1 MNIVL
6 FQNTHLI
13 YNPAA
18 GQIRRHPERLQRSI
32 RILKEAGCRVT
43 AHPTT
48 GPHDA
53 TRLAREAVCA
63 KASLIVVAGGDG
75 TINEALNG
83 MAGSAATL
91 AALPAGTANVLC
103 RELGLGVRMERAA
116 ERLRTCEP
124 VVVRVGL
131 METEAGSRR
140 LFLCMAGVGVDAMVV
155 RLVDGGLKQ
164 RTGKFA
170 YWVASAGLLGA
181 RLPEFDARWD
191 QGGGRFS
198 FLLASRVRNY
208 GGDLSIATRASLR
221 RDDLE
226 VVAFEG
232 TNPLR
237 YLNYFASVLFRRL
250 DRMSGVKQT
259 AATQLE
265 LWPAGGLLPPVQVD
279 GEFAGLLPARISIA
293 QEPVT
298 LLMPR
303 DYR

>member
-1 MNIVL
+1 MSIVL

-18 GQIRRHPERLQRSI
+18 GQIRRHPEWLHNSI
-32 RILKEAGCRVT
+32 RILEQAGCRIT
-43 AHPTT
+43 AHPTR

-53 TRLAREAVCA
+53 TRLAREAARA

-75 TINEALNG
+75 TINETLNG
-83 MAGSAATL
+83 MADSAAAL

-103 RELGLGVRMERAA
+103 RELGLGTRMERAA
-116 ERLRTCEP
+116 QRLRACEP
-124 VVVRVGL
+124 VAVRVGVL
-131 METEAGSRR
+131 ETEAGVRR
-140 LFLCMAGVGVDAMVV
+140 LFLCMAGVGLDAMVV
-155 RLVDGGLKQ
+155 RRVDDGLKQ
-164 RTGKFA
+164 RTGKMA
-170 YWVASAGLLGA
+170 YWVASAGLLSA
-181 RLPEFDARWD
+181 RLPEFDARWSQD
-191 QGGGRFS
+191 GGRFS

-232 TNPLR
+232 SNPVR
-237 YLNYFASVLFRRL
+237 YLSYFAGVLFGKL
-250 DRMSGVKQT
+250 DRMRGVRQT

-265 LWPAGGLLPPVQVD
+265 LSPAVGSPSPVQVD

-293 QEPVT
+293 PQPVT